1 MKFLLDANIPYSAKE
16 SFPKQHEIFHLRDL
30 HLQHSSDE
38 EIIVWA
44 QKHKSALITR
54 DFDFANIL
62 NFPPAKHS
70 GIIVL
75 KIPISSVHVKVQ
87 HVTISYKMKLNCRR
101 NGTNSRHYSPVGKMR
116 LYLLISLDSRLC
128 GNVTEISR
136 SGTSQNTE

>member
-16 SFPKQHEIFHLRDL
+16 SFPKQHEIFHVRDL

-62 NFPPAKHS
+62 NLPPAKYS

-75 KIPISSVHVKVQ
+75 KIPYFYTASDIKKILGNFIRAIDETSITAA
-87 HVTISYKMKLNCRR
+87 TIIVEETRFRIKRQ
-101 NGTNSRHYSPVGKMR
+101 
-116 LYLLISLDSRLC
+116 
-128 GNVTEISR
+128 E
-136 SGTSQNTE
+136 